1 MLSLG
6 RSIIGEHFT
15 NHHKDTLS
23 HTLTDF
29 IQDWSNLL
37 LAWQNWYD
45 ELHATGEQSQDLSD
59 QFDKLKQ
66 ALFSI
71 EPDYKELFPA
81 AVTVE
86 NLKSDLKD
94 LQVYIYPLVCLFV
107 HSFNH
112 PSIYP
117 FICPFT
123 CRILSLRKFMNL

>member
-66 ALFSI
+66 TLFSI

-94 LQVYIYPLVCLFV
+94 LQVYIHWPIYLSI
-107 HSFNH
+107 HSIIH
-112 PSIYP
+112 P
-117 FICPFT
+117 FIHVSVHLLAGYFH
-123 CRILSLRKFMNL
+123 